1 MPIIGSL
8 AGGSA
13 SGFGQRKGG
22 KPYSLS
28 YFVLAG
34 GGGAGVG
41 HFAGGGGGGG
51 FRILNCKTYK
61 VTTGKSYTITVGA
74 GGRGTNNN
82 GSNSYEPCVPSTK
95 GGDSIFDTIT
105 STGGGNGNNMKRY
118 FYRESKKMNLGNS
131 EWKKSQ

>member
-13 SGFGQRKGG
+13 SGFGQRKCG

-61 VTTGKSYTITVGA
+61 VTTGKSYTILLERAV
-74 GGRGTNNN
+74 
-82 GSNSYEPCVPSTK
+82 EVQ
-95 GGDSIFDTIT
+95 II
-105 STGGGNGNNMKRY
+105 MVQIL
-118 FYRESKKMNLGNS
+118 MNLVFLQQKVEILFLIQS
-131 EWKKSQ
+131 LLQVVETEIIIQEVQAQVAVLQVQEEREMSLQ